1 MQQELADKLF
11 VSRQAVSNWE
21 NNKNFPDLKSIV
33 LLSEILDVSLDDF
46 LRGEK
51 DLVKQLEKELK
62 EINSIHFMG
71 IIILSIVAF
80 LVPAGGI
87 VCSFLI
93 LKNYRKANYPYW
105 IKCVAVIAMIFQLLT
120 IVIIILSIP
129 TSTEQ
134 FDNIKIILETP

>member
-1 MQQELADKLF
+1 MVDKLF

-46 LRGEK
+46 LKGEK
-51 DLVKQLEKELK
+51 TLVKQLEKELK

-71 IIILSIVAF
+71 IIILSIVVF
-80 LVPAGGI
+80 LVPVGGI

-129 TSTEQ
+129 TNTEQ
-134 FDNIKIILETP
+134 FDNIKITLETP

>member
-1 MQQELADKLF
+1 MKAHRIKQNLTQQELADKLF

-33 LLSEILDVSLDDF
+33 LLSEILEVSLDDF
-46 LRGEK
+46 LKGEK

-80 LVPAGGI
+80 LVPVGGI
-87 VCSFLI
+87 VRSFLI

-120 IVIIILSIP
+120 IVIII
-129 TSTEQ
+129 EY
-134 FDNIKIILETP
+134 DR